1 MDDSESICP
10 DHLHGRMELIS
21 ERVRTGVFLYWCLQ
35 REAVR
40 GWNFFVLLTPIFLAG
55 VVLKLMAA
63 TWYPGLGIHLQRALW
78 GVAAFSLVLGSI
90 RHVSGAVC
98 WEVSD
103 ELNDLVKLTGIDPV
117 TLIFCKSLCRWL
129 TILLSLLLLVPLWG
143 FVLTMGPLDTGIAF
157 AAVSWLFLLTVL
169 MSGFALISSVSSK
182 PKGNPDRAAAVATLA
197 WGILYN
203 FLFGFA
209 GAVMGFLD
217 WHQGMVAMIN
227 LTPIVAVTR
236 TLIFPGTFSC
246 LDISYWLH
254 LMTGSI
260 CIWRAVLTM
269 QRRFRVTIEG
279 NQIAKD
285 TSEVDLM
292 NSTPHFM
299 RPRCT
304 DRPLRW
310 KDQYILGGGNF
321 SRSCWRVMAFLILI
335 GVVLAIA
342 KGEALVTGI
351 AATCLFILAIT
362 VRFDALVTAEFRHQT
377 WNSLMLLPSDPMQ
390 VIVEKFRAAVWE
402 FDGLLIPLLCA
413 VMAGTI
419 TNPTAMMMVLAIALL
434 FGVLLMQISV
444 ITQLYSRNWWAGP
457 SLLLLFIVLIFIII
471 SSWLALS
478 SEVAFSGN
486 LAILIATIVV
496 FHWQVR
502 WKLNTWSDE

>member
-10 DHLHGRMELIS
+10 DHLYGRMDSIS
-21 ERVRTGVFLYWCLQ
+21 ERLRTEVFLYWCLQ

-40 GWNFFVLLTPIFLAG
+40 GWNFFVLLTPVFLAG

-78 GVAAFSLVLGSI
+78 GVSAFSLVLGSI

-117 TLIFCKSLCRWL
+117 TLIFCKSFCRWL

-269 QRRFRVTIEG
+269 QKRFRVTTEG
-279 NQIAKD
+279 NPTAEHK
-285 TSEVDLM
+285 SRVDLI
-292 NSTPHFM
+292 NSTPHFL

-310 KDQYILGGGNF
+310 KDQYILGGGQF
-321 SRSCWRVMAFLILI
+321 SRSCWRVVAFLILI
-335 GVVLAIA
+335 GVVLGIA
-342 KGEALVTGI
+342 KGEALVLGI
-351 AATCLFILAIT
+351 AAICLVILAIT

-390 VIVEKFRAAVWE
+390 VIVEKFRTAVWE
-402 FDGLLIPLLCA
+402 FDGLFIPLVCA
-413 VMAGTI
+413 VGAGAVDR
-419 TNPTAMMMVLAIALL
+419 PWVMVMVLAIALPS
-434 FGVLLMQISV
+434 GALLMQSSV
-444 ITQLYSRNWWAGP
+444 IGQLYSQCWWTGP
-457 SLLLLFIVLIFIII
+457 GLMILFIGLIFMIV
-471 SSWLALS
+471 SFWMALPT
-478 SEVAFSGN
+478 EVAFTSN
-486 LAILIATIVV
+486 LAILIATIVA
-496 FHWQVR
+496 FHLHVR
-502 WKLNTWSDE
+502 WRLNTWTDE